1 MDINGNHALKLDSS
15 NSELT
20 HNRVYVPAD
29 TEFLKF
35 STWIQEP
42 SGNDQL
48 AACLVV
54 PGVTLGD
61 QGNCGDDEFQLQS
74 LTLTEETNGFVT
86 QFAPIPEAARGKRPW
101 SLCGW

>member
-61 QGNCGDDEFQLQS
+61 QGNCGDGEVQLQS
-74 LTLTEETNGFVT
+74 LTLTEETTALSHNL
-86 QFAPIPEAARGKRPW
+86 PPSPKRRGEKRAW